1 MLRQPETV
9 WFRFN
14 VAYAAQPQLRQ
25 FLQSVRPA

>member
-14 VAYAAQPQLRQ
+14 VAYTDNPLLLQ
-25 FLQSVRPA
+25 FLQSNRPR